1 MPEARILVVDDDA
14 QIQRVMRASLE
25 SQSYETEQARTGEEA
40 IERFHSGRHDLILL
54 DINLPG
60 ITGLE
65 TCRKIRLSSDVP
77 IIVLTVRDSEKDKV
91 EAFDAG
97 ANDYV
102 AKPFGMP
109 ELLARIRATLR
120 RKPHAAAVSMYLRLG
135 EVEIDFEA
143 RRIKTPT
150 KQLRLTSKEF
160 DLLSY
165 FAAHPNRPIPHRELL
180 NAVWGPDCA
189 EEHEYLRVFVNRLR
203 KKIEPSPK
211 TPKYLLKEPWVGYRL
226 ELPKDQ

>member
-1 MPEARILVVDDDA
+1 MAEARILVVDDDL
-14 QIQRVMRASLE
+14 QIQRVMRTSLGA
-25 SQSYETEQARTGEEA
+25 QGYEIEDARTGEEA
-40 IERFHSGRHDLILL
+40 VERVHSGKYDLILL

-60 ITGLE
+60 ISGLE
-65 TCRKIRLSSDVP
+65 ACRKIRLWSESP
-77 IIVLTVRDSEKDKV
+77 IIVMTVRDSEADKV
-91 EAFDAG
+91 EALDAG
-97 ANDYV
+97 ADDYV

-109 ELLARIRATLR
+109 EMLARIRATLR
-120 RKPHAAAVSMYLRLG
+120 RMPHPESTATHLRLG

-150 KQLRLTSKEF
+150 SQLRLTSKEY

-165 FAAHPNRPIPHRELL
+165 FAAHPNRPIPHKELL
-180 NAVWGPDCA
+180 NAVWGPA
-189 EEHEYLRVFVNRLR
+189 YGEEHEYLRVFVNRLR

-226 ELPKDQ
+226 ELPKQ

>member
-1 MPEARILVVDDDA
+1 LTEARILVVDDDP
-14 QIQRVMRASLE
+14 QIRRVMRASLAA
-25 SQSYETEQARTGEEA
+25 QRYEVDEARSGEEA
-40 IERFHSGRHDLILL
+40 LQCVHSGRPDLILL

-65 TCRKIRLSSDVP
+65 ACRKIRLSSEVP
-77 IIVLTVRDSEKDKV
+77 IIVMTVRDTEKDKV
-91 EAFDAG
+91 EALDAG
-97 ANDYV
+97 ADDYV

-109 ELLARIRATLR
+109 EMLARIRATLR
-120 RKPHAAAVSMYLRLG
+120 RTPLQSEPAATHLRLG

-150 KQLRLTSKEF
+150 AQLRLTSKEF
-160 DLLSY
+160 ELLSY

-180 NAVWGPDCA
+180 SAVWGPDYG

-211 TPKYLLKEPWVGYRL
+211 APKYLLKEPWVGYRL
-226 ELPKDQ
+226 ELPKD

>member
-1 MPEARILVVDDDA
+1 MAEARILVVDDDP
-14 QIQRVMRASLE
+14 QIRRVLRTSLE
-25 SQSYETEQARTGEEA
+25 AQDYEVDEARNGEEA
-40 IERFHSGRHDLILL
+40 VERGQSGRYDVILL

-60 ITGLE
+60 MSGLE
-65 TCRKIRLSSDVP
+65 ACQKIRLRSEVP
-77 IIVLTVRDSEKDKV
+77 IIVITVRDSEKDKV
-91 EAFDAG
+91 QALDAG
-97 ANDYV
+97 ADDYV

-109 ELLARIRATLR
+109 EMLARIRATLR
-120 RKPHAAAVSMYLRLG
+120 RHPLHTEPTTMHLRLG

-143 RRIKTPT
+143 RRVKTPT
-150 KQLRLTSKEF
+150 SQWRLTSKEY

-165 FAAHPNRPIPHRELL
+165 FAAHPNRPIPHKELL
-180 NAVWGPDCA
+180 SAVWGPDYG

-226 ELPKDQ
+226 DLPKQ